1 MYTRILIPLDGSK
14 TAEKVLPC
22 AYSLSRCLNLPV
34 ELLSVIPI
42 AAMASHITAERA
54 RYLDAVIGEQEYR
67 SRLYLENLARD
78 FPGSAVKCA
87 VIRGNPAE
95 AIIERAAVDKGTLIT
110 MATHGRSGIK
120 RWLLGSVAE
129 KVLRGTPNA
138 ALLVRAHDEIDTE
151 KKIDSITVP
160 LDGSKL
166 AESVMPIVTAIAK
179 LMNLEVVLFRAYELP
194 ASAYYGNEDYLPNY
208 EELKAQVKIQ
218 VQSYLNKQIEE
229 LKSHGIE
236 NASLFITEGAGP
248 EEIISYAHKRPNTLI
263 AMCTHGR
270 SGVRRWVLG
279 SVTEKVV
286 RHSGDAVLV
295 IRAP

>member
-22 AYSLSRCLNLPV
+22 ARALSRYLNLPV

-42 AAMASHITAERA
+42 ATMASHIAAERA
-54 RYLDAVIGEQEYR
+54 KYLDSAIVGQEHR
-67 SRLYLENLARD
+67 SRLYLENIARE
-78 FPGSAVKCA
+78 FPGSAVKCT
-87 VIRGNPAE
+87 VKRGNPAE
-95 AIIERAAVDKGTLIT
+95 AIIERAAVDMGTLIT

-138 ALLVRAHDEIDTE
+138 TLLIRADDELDTQ
-151 KKIDSITVP
+151 KKMDSITVP

-166 AESVMPIVTAIAK
+166 AESVLPIVTTIAK
-179 LMNLEVVLFRAYELP
+179 LMNLEIILFRAYELP

-208 EELKAQVKIQ
+208 EELKAQVKIE

-229 LKSHGIE
+229 LKSNGIE

-248 EEIISYAHKRPNTLI
+248 EEIISYAHERPNTLI

-270 SGVRRWVLG
+270 SGVRGWVLG

-286 RHSGDAVLV
+286 RHSGDPVLV
-295 IRAP
+295 MRAP